1 MKTATFRW
9 LLPLFLG
16 LGLSKMTAQINPI
29 IVPKSYEN
37 TTDTVKQFFKGD
49 VISIEPDSVYLLN
62 EMQLSHYRLLLKFKV
77 AVNQDNANIER
88 IFNELVDSVTRN
100 LAKLDDLNKK
110 MKINADSTSAI
121 GQRLADVTYK
131 NALRA
136 DSILALAKFRLDTAQ
151 ARLDSAD
158 AHLILANK
166 FIAKERKER
175 WWRSVKWA
183 AIGVGVGILIRSFVI
198 NKP

>member
-1 MKTATFRW
+1 MKTATFKRV
-9 LLPLFLG
+9 LLIFFG
-16 LGLSKMTAQINPI
+16 MGLSKMTAQINPI

-37 TTDTVKQFFKGD
+37 TTDTVKQFFKDD
-49 VISIEPDSVYLLN
+49 VIKIEPDSVYLLN
-62 EMQLSHYRLLLKFKV
+62 QMQLSHYRLLLKFKV

-110 MKINADSTSAI
+110 MKINADATSEI
-121 GQRLADVTYK
+121 GNRLATTVYS

-136 DSILALAKFRLDTAQ
+136 DSVLALAKARLETAQ
-151 ARLDSAD
+151 ARLDTAD
-158 AHLILANK
+158 AHLVLANK
-166 FIAKERKER
+166 YIAKERRER

-198 NKP
+198 KKP

>member
-1 MKTATFRW
+1 MKMATFRW
-9 LLPLFLG
+9 LLPLFFSM
-16 LGLSKMTAQINPI
+16 GLSKMAAQINPI
-29 IVPKSYEN
+29 VVPKSYEN
-37 TTDTVKQFFKGD
+37 TIDTVKQFFKDD
-49 VISIEPDSVYLLN
+49 VIKIEPDSVYLLN
-62 EMQLSHYRLLLKFKV
+62 QMQLTHYRLLLKFKV
-77 AVNQDNANIER
+77 AVNQDNANIEH

-121 GQRLADVTYK
+121 GQRLADVTYR

-136 DSILALAKFRLDTAQ
+136 DSTLILANLKLTDAQ
-151 ARLDSAD
+151 NRLDSAD

-198 NKP
+198 KKP

>member
-1 MKTATFRW
+1 MKTATFRC
-9 LLPLFLG
+9 LLPLFFLVS
-16 LGLSKMTAQINPI
+16 LSKMTAQINPI
-29 IVPKSYEN
+29 VVPKSYEN
-37 TTDTVKQFFKGD
+37 TIDTVKQFFKGD
-49 VISIEPDSVYLLN
+49 VVSIEPDSVYLLN
-62 EMQLSHYRLLLKFKV
+62 QMQLSHYRLLLKFKV

-121 GQRLADVTYK
+121 GQRLAGVVYQ

-136 DSILALAKFRLDTAQ
+136 DSTLALANIKLTNAQ
-151 ARLDSAD
+151 NRLDSAD
-158 AHLILANK
+158 AHLVLANK

-198 NKP
+198 KKP

>member
-1 MKTATFRW
+1 MKATTFQW
-9 LLPLFLG
+9 LLPLFFLI
-16 LGLSKMTAQINPI
+16 GLSDMTAQINPI
-29 IVPKSYEN
+29 VVPKSYEN

-49 VISIEPDSVYLLN
+49 VLSIEPDSVYLLN

-88 IFNELVDSVTRN
+88 IFNELVDSVTKN

-121 GQRLADVTYK
+121 GNRLADITYR

-136 DSILALAKFRLDTAQ
+136 DSVLALAKMRLDTAQ
-151 ARLDSAD
+151 ARLDTAD
-158 AHLILANK
+158 AHLVLANK
-166 FIAKERKER
+166 FIAKERRER
-175 WWRSVKWA
+175 WWRSLKWA
-183 AIGVGVGILIRSFVI
+183 GIGTGLGILIRSFVI
-198 NKP
+198 KKP